1 MIARSISVIFLIL
14 STVSTLADAFL
25 DAALLLD
32 RLKIHYQRSS
42 SWMATSYA
50 TALYRQPPM
59 AYIKQL
65 HKRKD
70 RRKSYLLAGKRTTDG
85 STSEPKTK
93 RSDLLF
99 QQRLSELKDFIDQN
113 GHGSI
118 PTPYDDNP
126 PLGVWAAN
134 LRRQFV
140 IREHAEQ
147 ESAPYK
153 GFLTEER
160 MEILK
165 ESGFD
170 FTSLT
175 ERQFNMRL
183 LELKEFKERYGHTLV
198 PEKYE
203 ENMALGAWVSNMRTL
218 YKKKR
223 LESDAAPAIEEKVN
237 GDNGI
242 IKVRYSKNM
251 LQQEIQPTKQ
261 RRRRQRSKRN
271 SQLDDEK
278 ERLLNEL
285 QFVWNAKDRK
295 WFEMLEWAKVYA
307 VVNYELASSRDENST
322 VSIDTDD
329 GSFNRSQ
336 LDEQDALLLDNYYTF
351 VKNIQDPS
359 LLPYFH
365 PQDEIL
371 DLLRDENYVE
381 SVLKQTQHL
390 QHTFP
395 VTDRKVSNRTDACP
409 TLDYRVPV
417 TDTLHYSLRIWM
429 VNQRSN
435 YHRRLQNTTD
445 AGAIPSTMTD
455 QRQHAL
461 DEINFPWSGRFANRC
476 EEIQYE
482 IEQMEKNRIEMEKAR
497 KREQKLK
504 EEQEKIAQLK
514 IRQDATPLY
523 APVTPDVAE
532 NDIMSLWG
540 AGDDEDEE
548 DIW

>member
-1 MIARSISVIFLIL
+1 MLLLVL
-14 STVSTLADAFL
+14 STMSTFAGAFL

-32 RLKIHYQRSS
+32 RLKVHYWRSS
-42 SWMATSYA
+42 SKTTSHASVFY
-50 TALYRQPPM
+50 LQPPM
-59 AYIKQL
+59 AYIKLKQL

-70 RRKSYLLAGKRTTDG
+70 RRKSYLLAGKQTTDG
-85 STSEPKTK
+85 TTTARPKKK
-93 RSDLLF
+93 RSEILF
-99 QQRLSELKDFIDQN
+99 MQRLSELKDFIDQN

-147 ESAPYK
+147 ESTPYK

-160 MEILK
+160 MKILK

-175 ERQFNMRL
+175 ERQFNIRL
-183 LELKEFKERYGHTLV
+183 DELKKFKERYGHTLV

-223 LESDAAPAIEEKVN
+223 LETDVAPVLEEKEN
-237 GDNGI
+237 DDSGI
-242 IKVRYSKNM
+242 IKVRYSKNL
-251 LQQEIQPTKQ
+251 LQQEVMPVKK

-307 VVNYELASSRDENST
+307 VVNYELTSLRDENST
-322 VSIDTDD
+322 ITMETVAE
-329 GSFNRSQ
+329 SFNRAQ
-336 LDEQDALLLDNYYTF
+336 LNERDTLLLDNYYTF

-381 SVLKQTQHL
+381 GVLNQTQHL

-395 VTDRKVSNRTDACP
+395 ATERMVSSQTDACP

-482 IEQMEKNRIEMEKAR
+482 IEQEEKNRIEIEKAR
-497 KREQKLK
+497 RREQKMK

-532 NDIMSLWG
+532 NDIMSLWS
-540 AGDDEDEE
+540 AGDEDEDD